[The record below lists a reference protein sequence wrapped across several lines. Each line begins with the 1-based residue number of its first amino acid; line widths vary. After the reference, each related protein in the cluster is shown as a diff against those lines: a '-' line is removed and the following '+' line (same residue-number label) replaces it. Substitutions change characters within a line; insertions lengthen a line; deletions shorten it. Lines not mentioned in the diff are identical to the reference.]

1 MPSGTNSGHGRN
13 PVSGGNSCAG
23 HLGSTTPQNRVSS
36 AIALLSVVDRAAHER
51 GRALSL
57 SQPRKELCP
66 TPKGDGTKR
75 PEPPSPRGPRL
86 SPKSIPDSLAPVRV
100 LIHRGGAYLL
110 IYFLSS
116 VPFQDTLPRWM
127 RRRLTLKPAPPPGTV
142 CGLLWGFAVLGRGT
156 PWTSAMQDR
165 GYGLPR
171 IPSL

>member
-1 MPSGTNSGHGRN
+1 MGLPSGTNSGHGRN
-13 PVSGGNSCAG
+13 PVSGGNRCAG

-36 AIALLSVVDRAAHER
+36 AITLLSVVDRAAHER

-75 PEPPSPRGPRL
+75 PEPPRGPRL

-110 IYFLSS
+110 IYFLSCS
-116 VPFQDTLPRWM
+116 FPGHT
-127 RRRLTLKPAPPPGTV
+127 APVDEASANPQ
-142 CGLLWGFAVLGRGT
+142 
-156 PWTSAMQDR
+156 TSAATRDGVR
-165 GYGLPR
+165 PPVGLR
-171 IPSL
+171 CSR